1 MEWFA
6 CTVFTAEIV
15 ARFAITNSA
24 RTLIRD
30 PYMWF
35 DILAVLPCWLIPT
48 ASLIPGGTAL
58 CGGLSH
64 LKSLRMFRLLKL
76 ARKYEG
82 SIVIVRAMKLSLPAL
97 TVAIFF
103 LMISVTVFATFLFFT
118 ESLNREGAYRSI
130 PHAMWFMMV
139 TMTTV
144 GYGDVSPLTD
154 GGKVVTTMAM
164 LFGVL
169 FLAMPLAIVG
179 NNFCLVWEDKERVV
193 FVEKLKE
200 QLLLRGR
207 QPKDMRETF
216 NMMDTDGSGSMS
228 FREFRDAMRVLEIN
242 MSAERLAVLWRTLD
256 ADHSGEIDVSEFMEL
271 VYRDDPYVLSDA
283 PGDGAAPGNGAPPDP
298 AVVDAPDVSPR
309 APPRPGRSDEE
320 AKRRRE
326 REAALVRQSSLCLEE
341 ALDAI
346 ADIRSA
352 QLELRASL
360 ADDTDAFARGSL
372 LRFSEEELSAS
383 SWSPDD
389 DAQRLLAG
397 ESLDDDS
404 LAPKKPDVSPRTQR
418 ALQSG
423 GLEVGDA

>member
-1 MEWFA
+1 
-6 CTVFTAEIV
+6 
-15 ARFAITNSA
+15 
-24 RTLIRD
+24 
-30 PYMWF
+30 MWF

-193 FVEKLKE
+193 FVEKLRSSSSSGAPA
-200 QLLLRGR
+200 Q
-207 QPKDMRETF
+207 DMRETF

-271 VYRDDPYVLSDA
+271 VYRDDPYVPSSSASRGGRRDDDGGGGDGGGGDDADDDDENDENDESDA

-298 AVVDAPDVSPR
+298 AVAARRTPAASRSATPETARARAARARPR
-309 APPRPGRSDEE
+309 A
-320 AKRRRE
+320 
-326 REAALVRQSSLCLEE
+326 
-341 ALDAI
+341 
-346 ADIRSA
+346 
-352 QLELRASL
+352 
-360 ADDTDAFARGSL
+360 
-372 LRFSEEELSAS
+372 
-383 SWSPDD
+383 
-389 DAQRLLAG
+389 
-397 ESLDDDS
+397 
-404 LAPKKPDVSPRTQR
+404 
-418 ALQSG
+418 
-423 GLEVGDA
+423 

>member
-1 MEWFA
+1 
-6 CTVFTAEIV
+6 
-15 ARFAITNSA
+15 
-24 RTLIRD
+24 
-30 PYMWF
+30 
-35 DILAVLPCWLIPT
+35 
-48 ASLIPGGTAL
+48 
-58 CGGLSH
+58 
-64 LKSLRMFRLLKL
+64 
-76 ARKYEG
+76 
-82 SIVIVRAMKLSLPAL
+82 
-97 TVAIFF
+97 
-103 LMISVTVFATFLFFT
+103 
-118 ESLNREGAYRSI
+118 
-130 PHAMWFMMV
+130 MWFMMV

-271 VYRDDPYVLSDA
+271 VYRDDPTDA
-283 PGDGAAPGNGAPPDP
+283 PGDGAAPGNGAPPNP
-298 AVVDAPDVSPR
+298 AVADAPDVSPR
-309 APPRPGRSDEE
+309 SAAEAEAARADEE

-372 LRFSEEELSAS
+372 LRFSEDELSAS

>member
-1 MEWFA
+1 MIMLIMFSVVTIVFEQKEKKGTSPCASGDGWVSGMEWFA

-179 NNFCLVWEDKERVV
+179 NNFVTVC
-193 FVEKLKE
+193 
-200 QLLLRGR
+200 
-207 QPKDMRETF
+207 
-216 NMMDTDGSGSMS
+216 S
-228 FREFRDAMRVLEIN
+228 
-242 MSAERLAVLWRTLD
+242 
-256 ADHSGEIDVSEFMEL
+256 
-271 VYRDDPYVLSDA
+271 
-283 PGDGAAPGNGAPPDP
+283 
-298 AVVDAPDVSPR
+298 
-309 APPRPGRSDEE
+309 
-320 AKRRRE
+320 
-326 REAALVRQSSLCLEE
+326 
-341 ALDAI
+341 
-346 ADIRSA
+346 
-352 QLELRASL
+352 
-360 ADDTDAFARGSL
+360 
-372 LRFSEEELSAS
+372 
-383 SWSPDD
+383 
-389 DAQRLLAG
+389 QRLIPSPTAI
-397 ESLDDDS
+397 
-404 LAPKKPDVSPRTQR
+404 PDLKQPNP
-418 ALQSG
+418 
-423 GLEVGDA
+423 